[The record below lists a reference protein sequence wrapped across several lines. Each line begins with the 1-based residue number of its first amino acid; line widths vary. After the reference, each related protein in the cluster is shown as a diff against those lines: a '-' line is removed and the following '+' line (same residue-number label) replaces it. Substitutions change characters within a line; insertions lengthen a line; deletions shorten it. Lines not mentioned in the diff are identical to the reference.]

1 VIRRICLLSKDKEPI
16 TTEYLPEELRPVPKE
31 LAIPAIGSEANLK
44 NVTRQAEYQKIL
56 DVLQQVRFNKSQA
69 ARLMNIDRKTLYNK
83 LHTLNILL

>member
-1 VIRRICLLSKDKEPI
+1 MVM
-16 TTEYLPEELRPVPKE
+16 
-31 LAIPAIGSEANLK
+31 PAISGGANLK